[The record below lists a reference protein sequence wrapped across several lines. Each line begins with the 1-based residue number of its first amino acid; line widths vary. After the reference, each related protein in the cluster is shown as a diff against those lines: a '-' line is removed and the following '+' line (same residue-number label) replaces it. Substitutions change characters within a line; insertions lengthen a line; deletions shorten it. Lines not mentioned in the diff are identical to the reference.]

1 MAKKYTVSFKE
12 VNYGSVTVS
21 ARSAEEAKILAEQEY
36 AQGNVFWKD
45 TDLELR
51 SIHKETERGKER

>member
-1 MAKKYTVSFKE
+1 MKYTVSFKE
-12 VNYGSVTVS
+12 VNYGGVTVE

-36 AQGNVFWKD
+36 YKGNVFWKD

-51 SIHKETERGKER
+51 SVKKEVERGEER